1 MRLLLPLL
9 LSLLFA
15 FSLPPQVRA
24 EVAPEPVGVVEIL
37 PDTSSPDWLWAT
49 DPILTR
55 VALLDFETNRV
66 LGSVGGGWGITVPL
80 FPVKNHHEFFVPET
94 HYSRGS
100 RGERTDV
107 VTVYDART
115 LKPVAEVIIPPKRA
129 HNALPIGNAAL
140 SDDEQ
145 FIAVFNMTPAQSIS
159 IVDTR
164 QRKFVGEIATPG
176 CSLVYPAGERRFM
189 MLCADGSLL
198 FVSLKSDGQLQ
209 HIQTSAKVFDPQ
221 SDPITEK
228 AVRIENILYF
238 VSFEGFVYG
247 IDVTTTDIQKLSIE
261 TVAPWSLISNA
272 ERDERWRVGGRQFV
286 AADPLHHR
294 LLVLMHRGEVDTHK
308 EGGTHLWAFDL
319 KTREKTAAIRLLSPG
334 FTFSGVPTEFG
345 TGWIWPFNN
354 LYNWLSAISFIEPHA
369 RPDSIVITPG
379 EHPRL
384 LVTGQFTGMVAVY
397 DAASLEFSHR
407 VTTGNIANL
416 GLFLKQGP
424 RPVATP

>member
-1 MRLLLPLL
+1 MRLPLPPLL

-15 FSLPPQVRA
+15 ITLPTEVRA
-24 EVAPEPVGVVEIL
+24 EVAPEPMGVVETL
-37 PDTSSPDWLWAT
+37 PHTSSPDWLWAT

-80 FPVKNHHEFFVPET
+80 FPAKNPQEFFVPET

-107 VTVYDART
+107 VTVYDALT
-115 LKPVAEVIIPPKRA
+115 LKPTAEVIIPPKRA

-140 SDDEQ
+140 SDDER
-145 FIAVFNMTPAQSIS
+145 FIAIFNMVPAQSIS

-176 CSLVYPAGERRFM
+176 CSLVYPAGDRRFM
-189 MLCADGSLL
+189 MLCVDGSLL
-198 FVSLKSDGQLQ
+198 FVSLKPDGHLQ
-209 HIQTSAKVFDPQ
+209 HIQTSGKVFDPQ
-221 SDPITEK
+221 TDPVTEK
-228 AVRIENILYF
+228 AVRLGDIWYF

-247 IDVTTTDIQKLSIE
+247 IDVTTTDTEKLSIE
-261 TVAPWSLISNA
+261 TVAPWSLISNE
-272 ERDERWRVGGRQFV
+272 ERDESWRVGGRQFV
-286 AADPLHHR
+286 AIDPGQRR
-294 LLVLMHRGEVDTHK
+294 LLVLMHRGKIDTHK

-319 KTREKTAAIRLLSPG
+319 DSREKTAAIRLLSPG

-345 TGWIWPFNN
+345 TNWIWPFNN

-369 RPDSIVITPG
+369 RPDSIIVTPG
-379 EHPRL
+379 ERPRL

-397 DAASLEFSHR
+397 DATSLEFSHR

-416 GLFLKQGP
+416 GLLLKAAEAAP
-424 RPVATP
+424 